1 METLWWSTLFFFFI
15 FKASTLKIINPGD
28 VIKDGGETLE
38 SENGTF
44 EMGFFSPGNSNNRYI
59 GIWYK
64 FSNTTVVWVANR
76 EAPVSDNNGVLSF
89 DNNGILT
96 LFNETNGV
104 VWYTNP
110 NTSRTPHEPVL
121 QLFDSGNLVV
131 KEKNEDDSKNFFWES
146 FDFPSDNLLPGM
158 KIGINLITGF
168 EYYISSWKSS
178 DDPSQGQYSL
188 RIDPHGYP
196 QVVLKK
202 GSETVYR
209 AGSWDGH
216 YLSARKPD
224 DNPIPLYSYN
234 FVINENEIYFKSEL
248 KNSSFI
254 SRYTMDPSGL
264 MQRFIWNQMKNE
276 WQVYSTAQADGCSTY
291 GLCGSYASCK
301 SGRFPLCSCLE
312 GFKPKSSM
320 NTSDGCSRTTLLG
333 CSGDG
338 FLKQRRLALPD
349 TSKSWA
355 NGSMN
360 LKECEEFCVKNCA
373 CTAYA
378 NLDVTKGS
386 GCLVWLDEL
395 IDITEFS
402 QDVQP
407 LYIRLP
413 ISELDKIQRKME
425 KKKAVIIAISIIVP
439 MGSMVTL
446 FLLYKLKKNLS
457 NKGKTKEKMEMQ
469 IFDFAT
475 IANATNN
482 FSSNNKLGQGGFG
495 NVYKGMLKE
504 GKEIAVKRLSKDS
517 GQGFDEF
524 KSEVTLIVKLQHRN
538 LVKLFGCCIKGDE
551 RMLIYEYLPNKSLDN
566 FIFDK
571 TRNKLLDWERRFH
584 IIDGIARGLL
594 YLHHDSR
601 LRIIH
606 RDLKASNILLD
617 NDMNPKI
624 SDFGLARMFGGDQI
638 EDKTRRVVGTYG
650 YMSPEYA
657 FYGRF
662 SMKSDVF
669 SFGVLILEIITGKR
683 NRGYSDINHN
693 LLEHA
698 WRLWTEGRPL
708 ELINKTI
715 GDTDGG
721 NATTSDGTYIT
732 SEVLRCIHV
741 ALLCVQQR
749 PEDRPKMS
757 SMLLMLGGESTLPEP
772 NQPGYFIEKDWLPS
786 ATAADC
792 RSRKQSTS
800 SNEVTITMLDAR

>member
-320 NTSDGCSRTTLLG
+320 NTSDGCSRTTELG

-457 NKGKTKEKMEMQ
+457 NKE
-469 IFDFAT
+469 A
-475 IANATNN
+475 A
-482 FSSNNKLGQGGFG
+482 
-495 NVYKGMLKE
+495 LK
-504 GKEIAVKRLSKDS
+504 
-517 GQGFDEF
+517 
-524 KSEVTLIVKLQHRN
+524 N
-538 LVKLFGCCIKGDE
+538 
-551 RMLIYEYLPNKSLDN
+551 
-566 FIFDK
+566 
-571 TRNKLLDWERRFH
+571 
-584 IIDGIARGLL
+584 
-594 YLHHDSR
+594 
-601 LRIIH
+601 
-606 RDLKASNILLD
+606 
-617 NDMNPKI
+617 
-624 SDFGLARMFGGDQI
+624 
-638 EDKTRRVVGTYG
+638 
-650 YMSPEYA
+650 
-657 FYGRF
+657 
-662 SMKSDVF
+662 
-669 SFGVLILEIITGKR
+669 
-683 NRGYSDINHN
+683 
-693 LLEHA
+693 
-698 WRLWTEGRPL
+698 
-708 ELINKTI
+708 
-715 GDTDGG
+715 
-721 NATTSDGTYIT
+721 
-732 SEVLRCIHV
+732 
-741 ALLCVQQR
+741 
-749 PEDRPKMS
+749 
-757 SMLLMLGGESTLPEP
+757 
-772 NQPGYFIEKDWLPS
+772 
-786 ATAADC
+786 
-792 RSRKQSTS
+792 
-800 SNEVTITMLDAR
+800 

>member
-1 METLWWSTLFFFFI
+1 
-15 FKASTLKIINPGD
+15 
-28 VIKDGGETLE
+28 
-38 SENGTF
+38 
-44 EMGFFSPGNSNNRYI
+44 
-59 GIWYK
+59 
-64 FSNTTVVWVANR
+64 
-76 EAPVSDNNGVLSF
+76 
-89 DNNGILT
+89 
-96 LFNETNGV
+96 
-104 VWYTNP
+104 
-110 NTSRTPHEPVL
+110 
-121 QLFDSGNLVV
+121 
-131 KEKNEDDSKNFFWES
+131 
-146 FDFPSDNLLPGM
+146 
-158 KIGINLITGF
+158 
-168 EYYISSWKSS
+168 
-178 DDPSQGQYSL
+178 
-188 RIDPHGYP
+188 
-196 QVVLKK
+196 
-202 GSETVYR
+202 
-209 AGSWDGH
+209 
-216 YLSARKPD
+216 
-224 DNPIPLYSYN
+224 
-234 FVINENEIYFKSEL
+234 
-248 KNSSFI
+248 
-254 SRYTMDPSGL
+254 
-264 MQRFIWNQMKNE
+264 
-276 WQVYSTAQADGCSTY
+276 
-291 GLCGSYASCK
+291 
-301 SGRFPLCSCLE
+301 
-312 GFKPKSSM
+312 
-320 NTSDGCSRTTLLG
+320 
-333 CSGDG
+333 
-338 FLKQRRLALPD
+338 
-349 TSKSWA
+349 
-355 NGSMN
+355 
-360 LKECEEFCVKNCA
+360 
-373 CTAYA
+373 
-378 NLDVTKGS
+378 
-386 GCLVWLDEL
+386 
-395 IDITEFS
+395 
-402 QDVQP
+402 
-407 LYIRLP
+407 
-413 ISELDKIQRKME
+413 
-425 KKKAVIIAISIIVP
+425 
-439 MGSMVTL
+439 
-446 FLLYKLKKNLS
+446 
-457 NKGKTKEKMEMQ
+457 MEMQ
-469 IFDFAT
+469 IFDFPT

-504 GKEIAVKRLSKDS
+504 GTEIAVKRLSKDS

-524 KSEVTLIVKLQHRN
+524 KNEVTLIVKLQHRN

-721 NATTSDGTYIT
+721 NATTSDATYIT